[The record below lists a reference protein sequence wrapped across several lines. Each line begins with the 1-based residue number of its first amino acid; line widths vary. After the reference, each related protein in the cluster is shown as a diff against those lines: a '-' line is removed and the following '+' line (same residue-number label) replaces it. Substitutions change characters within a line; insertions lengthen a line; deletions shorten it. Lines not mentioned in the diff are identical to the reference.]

1 MRDFVA
7 VVLQLV
13 PCLGDR
19 TRIAGGL
26 ILFACMATVDAAESF
41 CPTGSS
47 PDPAVIWC
55 DSFETD
61 ELGSGG
67 TIGEKYFEFDS
78 DNGEFARSTADHI
91 HGSYALQ
98 ARYQTG
104 EIDAGHL
111 ILNFG
116 RNPLGSQ
123 VQGQRD
129 FREIYW
135 RVYVKL
141 ASGFV
146 GHPAK
151 YSRATIFANSNWA
164 QAMIAHIWT
173 DNNEARLSM
182 DPASGIN
189 AQGNLATTEWN
200 DFPNLRWLGL
210 RQGTTPIDPGR
221 WYCLESRVRL
231 NTAGASDGVFQFWI
245 DNNLE
250 ASRTDLNWVGPWAQY
265 GINAVMLE
273 TYWNTASTRDQD
285 RYFDAF
291 VVSTK
296 RVGCLG
302 AKPNPPTNLQVQPQ

>member
-1 MRDFVA
+1 MSTASIASRRTSGCRSA
-7 VVLQLV
+7 VSYLLLL
-13 PCLGDR
+13 LGC
-19 TRIAGGL
+19 T
-26 ILFACMATVDAAESF
+26 TSTYAAESF
-41 CPTGSS
+41 CPRGSA

-55 DSFETD
+55 DSFENED
-61 ELGSGG
+61 LGPGG
-67 TIGEKYFEFDS
+67 TVGEKYYEFDN
-78 DNGEFARSTADHI
+78 DGGEFARTTADHA
-91 HGSYALQ
+91 HGGYALR
-98 ARYQTG
+98 ARYQSG

-123 VQGQRD
+123 AQSQRD
-129 FREIYW
+129 FQEIYW

-146 GHPAK
+146 GHPSK
-151 YSRATIFANSNWA
+151 YTRATIFANSNWA

-173 DNNEARLSM
+173 DNNEPRLSM

-189 AQGNLATTEWN
+189 ALGSLATTQWN

-210 RQGTTPIDPGR
+210 RQGTTTIDPGR

-231 NTAGASDGVFQFWI
+231 NTSGASDGVFQFWI
-245 DNNLE
+245 DGNLE
-250 ASRTDLNWVGPWAQY
+250 ASRTDLNWVGTWNQY
-265 GINAVMLE
+265 GINALMLE
-273 TYWNTASTRDQD
+273 TYWNNTSSRDQD

-296 RVGCLG
+296 RVGCLDSSR
-302 AKPNPPTNLQVQPQ
+302 PNPPTNLQVQPQ